1 MSEITFEEFLKVE
14 LRVGRII
21 RADTFPRARNPSY
34 ILHVD
39 FGEDIGVRKSSAQIT
54 RHYTLDE
61 LEGKM
66 VVAVINFPKKQI
78 GPIMSECLVTGFHDE
93 NGDVVLCVPDDSVP
107 LGTKLL

>member
-34 ILHVD
+34 ILHID

>member
-34 ILHVD
+34 ILHID

-54 RHYTLDE
+54 KHYTLDE

>member
-21 RADTFPRARNPSY
+21 RAETFPGARNPSY